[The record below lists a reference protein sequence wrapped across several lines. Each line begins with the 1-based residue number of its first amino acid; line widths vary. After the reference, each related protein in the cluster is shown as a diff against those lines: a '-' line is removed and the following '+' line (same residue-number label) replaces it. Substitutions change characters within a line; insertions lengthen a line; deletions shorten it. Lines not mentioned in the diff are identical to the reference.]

1 MMLFSFSFFIL
12 KHSERLIS
20 INYPNTVTECME
32 TRRKFFFACVKKH
45 AFNALSVFAHIYLY
59 ELFVLLKWQSE
70 EKRERNSFVWLAVF
84 PDLEPLI
91 KFIGAINF
99 SLRCC
104 LYDGG

>member
-12 KHSERLIS
+12 KHSERLMS

-32 TRRKFFFACVKKH
+32 TRRKFFFSPVLKH
-45 AFNALSVFAHIYLY
+45 AFNALSVYAHIYMNF
-59 ELFVLLKWQSE
+59 FVLLKWQSE